1 MKKILIVNSH
11 IPWGGLGQFTLSLA
25 RGLKEK
31 EYKVFGLVT
40 HSNEDNFKAFTS
52 ITDSTVYFGNYSKL
66 LKYLAI
72 WWYIFST
79 RPDVIIINYNAV
91 IHFLLP
97 FLPKSIVI
105 DIIHNDVDDFYRIS
119 GINQKYV
126 SAWVAPTPGI
136 KDGFIH
142 YCNFPRAKTDTL
154 VISHGIAESKY
165 SRKPTSSDELIL
177 AFVGAVYEHKG
188 ADLLPEIFEKVLAV
202 IPYAQLKIIGTGKM
216 EADLKNTFEQKG
228 IMSHVE
234 FMGVIAH
241 DAVRETLAFTDVL
254 LFPTRVE
261 AFGLVIAEAMMEGA
275 VPVVTLL
282 PGITD
287 ATVTN
292 DVTGYLIP
300 KNDID
305 TFVEKC
311 IALATEYNLLQQM
324 SQKAQFHAKEHL
336 SLHVMIQNYHNLIH
350 RKSTKS

>member
-1 MKKILIVNSH
+1 MIKQKILIVNSH

-66 LKYLAI
+66 FKYLAI

-79 RPDVIIINYNAV
+79 RPDVIIINYNAA

-136 KDGFIH
+136 KDGFIK
-142 YCNFPRAKTDTL
+142 YSSFQRAATDTHI
-154 VISHGIAESKY
+154 ISHGISESVLEY
-165 SRKPTSSDELIL
+165 TSTATEFVMT
-177 AFVGAVYEHKG
+177 FVGAVYEHKG
-188 ADLLPEIFEKVLAV
+188 ADLLPDIFEKISLA
-202 IPYAQLKIIGTGKM
+202 IPYVKLQIVGDGKLVNELKTIF
-216 EADLKNTFEQKG
+216 DNKG
-228 IMSHVE
+228 FSDRVN
-234 FMGVIAH
+234 FMGVISH
-241 DAVRETLAFTDVL
+241 DNVRKTLATSDIL

-275 VPVVTLL
+275 IPVVTLL

-287 ATVTN
+287 ATVTDGETGFLIAKD
-292 DVTGYLIP
+292 DVEAFAQT
-300 KNDID
+300 
-305 TFVEKC
+305 C
-311 IALATEYNLLQQM
+311 IQIAKDQILKQRLSIQAKTQA
-324 SQKAQFHAKEHL
+324 QKKL
-336 SLHVMIQNYHNLIH
+336 SLSTMSAKYDNLIGEL
-350 RKSTKS
+350 